1 MMRFRRRIPSMSSTF
16 DTMMDSVM
24 GELFPRNNRPKRPRM
39 GGSRQRPRTKRQDFA
54 LELMEPRLLLSADLS
69 FTTITNHDDTVVS
82 DAPSSN
88 VQIVDTAANVPAA
101 PSQVVFLETSG
112 ALDVDYQ
119 GPVIVEGI
127 DVPAFVAPGGL
138 AGQEVD
144 VVGAMTTAL
153 SNTDF
158 GVNLAFTNE
167 RPQSG
172 DYSTVYIGGTGA
184 EFATWGHF
192 LGLAEDV
199 DTGNQVHTDNA
210 FVFSGNIAVNGLS
223 ATQYGEEIAGIVA
236 HEIGHLIGTEPEHPV
251 LAGNPLTAVAA
262 TTTDLIP
269 GAVKEALI
277 GTASDPDA
285 VRGGGLQKL
294 FELAQSIE
302 NLPALQTKIPGL
314 DKSVA
319 QLLNLSGT
327 IQETLSSTIKEKVQD
342 PIIQFF
348 NNDTTPTFDELFATI
363 PGLLTGTVGSDNQSF
378 EVTLDLQK
386 LLSATTRHFS
396 LGDGTV
402 GDGSSGF
409 GLTVSG
415 DINVDALMA
424 FVDSA
429 TKTLPKLAF

>member
-1 MMRFRRRIPSMSSTF
+1 MMRFRRRTPSMSSTF

-24 GELFPRNNRPKRPRM
+24 GELFPRNNRPKRSRM

-69 FTTITNHDDTVVS
+69 FTTITNQDDTVVS
-82 DAPSSN
+82 DAPAGN

-101 PSQVVFLETSG
+101 NSQVVFLETSG
-112 ALDVDYQ
+112 ALDVAYK
-119 GPVIVEGI
+119 GPVIVEGV

-138 AGQEVD
+138 AGQEAGVI
-144 VVGAMTTAL
+144 GAMTAAL

-158 GVNLAFTNE
+158 GVNLVFTNE

-262 TTTDLIP
+262 VGDTIP
-269 GAVKEALI
+269 DTVKGALI
-277 GTASDPDA
+277 GTATNP
-285 VRGGGLQKL
+285 GGGLQKL
-294 FELAQSIE
+294 F
-302 NLPALQTKIPGL
+302 
-314 DKSVA
+314 
-319 QLLNLSGT
+319 
-327 IQETLSSTIKEKVQD
+327 
-342 PIIQFF
+342 
-348 NNDTTPTFDELFATI
+348 
-363 PGLLTGTVGSDNQSF
+363 
-378 EVTLDLQK
+378 DL
-386 LLSATTRHFS
+386 
-396 LGDGTV
+396 G
-402 GDGSSGF
+402 
-409 GLTVSG
+409 
-415 DINVDALMA
+415 
-424 FVDSA
+424 
-429 TKTLPKLAF
+429 